1 MQARVVPTTSRRRW
15 MPPEAIRQMV
25 VLGPKAKR
33 EIERD
38 LSRYRRTTGAAL
50 SCSAALEVSTM
61 MSNIL
66 NSKGVHVAVVTGHEV
81 FSLKGEK
88 LYDLRGANIYKLN
101 GDLVGHLS
109 DARGTE
115 KRLDKATDR
124 LFPAS

>member
-1 MQARVVPTTSRRRW
+1 
-15 MPPEAIRQMV
+15 
-25 VLGPKAKR
+25 
-33 EIERD
+33 
-38 LSRYRRTTGAAL
+38 
-50 SCSAALEVSTM
+50 M

-66 NSKGVHVAVVTGHEV
+66 NSKGVHVAVVTGREV

-109 DARGTE
+109 DAGGTE